1 MRKLKIGVVSCSQ
14 LSFPGDKHSAFQR
27 NMEAM
32 QKLADKWDFDL
43 FVYGQDVIVADDA
56 RAAVTVL
63 EDEKVDFV
71 LVQTTSFSAGFL
83 APIFARTR
91 SARLGLWA
99 IPEGARDG
107 AVPFNSFCGINMYS
121 AIIGHYLNQ
130 EKVPLKWFFGNADDP
145 AFLERFRITVCAL
158 KAIKKMGQSSVAL
171 IGGIAPGFD
180 DLYDDERN
188 LIRLFDGLRIN
199 RLHEY
204 DEIKKLAESMEPE
217 QVRQRMEQEIA
228 QSRGFT
234 SPVAERMMEINARYS
249 LAYEAFLQKFGYDA
263 IAVSC
268 WPKFQEDY
276 LYSVCAVV
284 GELNEK
290 GVVTAC
296 EGDLTSAICML
307 LLKYI
312 SEDETM
318 LMDMSAFDQEDD
330 SILFWHCGPAASRFC
345 EKKGFKLGLNYS
357 GWAHDPDEK
366 EVSGTGTAR
375 DMVFD
380 PGVVTIARLTG
391 ESDRMMVATAQ
402 MTDGDK
408 PSFCGSR
415 GWAGNL
421 KLYGEPISALD
432 FVNTV
437 LVERFQHHFPI
448 VKGDWSRE
456 LMEVMA
462 WLNLGKVNRIPYQD
476 YMQNP
481 LWW

>member
-1 MRKLKIGVVSCSQ
+1 
-14 LSFPGDKHSAFQR
+14 
-27 NMEAM
+27 MEAM

-43 FVYGQDVIVADDA
+43 FIYGQDVIVADDA

-91 SARLGLWA
+91 NARLGLWA

-121 AIIGHYLNQ
+121 AIIGHYLNKDQ
-130 EKVPLKWFFGNADDP
+130 VPLKWFFGNADDP
-145 AFLERFRITVCAL
+145 SFLERFRITVCAL

-217 QVRQRMEQEIA
+217 QVQQRMSEEIA

-234 SPVAERMMEINARYS
+234 SPVAKKMMEINARYS
-249 LAYEAFLQKFGYDA
+249 LAYEQFLQKHGYDA

-290 GVVTAC
+290 GTVTAC

-330 SILFWHCGPAASRFC
+330 SILFWHCGPAAKRFC
-345 EKKGFKLGLNYS
+345 EKGGYRLGLNYS

-391 ESDRMMVATAQ
+391 ESDRMMVATAR
-402 MTDGDK
+402 MLDTDK

-415 GWAGNL
+415 GWASEL
-421 KLYGEPISALD
+421 KLYGESISALD